1 MSVHSFSCA
10 NSLSDIIL
18 FLRCVH
24 ELFPA
29 IKPRPAMTHST
40 ECVFCNVKQVL
51 KEISFSEPRI
61 PVYSNVTGRPF
72 ESASEIAGMLQR
84 QLVEPVM
91 WERIMENFKESGK
104 NKLYE
109 CGPGQQ
115 LKAMIKRIDLGMW
128 KSVKN
133 SSV

>member
-1 MSVHSFSCA
+1 M
-10 NSLSDIIL
+10 
-18 FLRCVH
+18 
-24 ELFPA
+24 
-29 IKPRPAMTHST
+29 
-40 ECVFCNVKQVL
+40 FCNPKQVL
-51 KEISFSEPRI
+51 KQISFSEPRI

-91 WERIMENFKESGK
+91 WERLMDNFKESGK
-104 NKLYE
+104 TKLYE

-128 KSVKN
+128 KSMKN
-133 SSV
+133 STV